1 MVLDLNKFYNLGTL
15 SKSQVDEN
23 WDDIEEATE
32 RASFAELYSYNSPK
46 IISPAVIKSALA
58 WATYSASTTFSWQF
72 NSNVNNFVT
81 ISGNVTFN
89 VNTTPPPQTPGKSC
103 IIKVLGNNSTARTLT
118 LGTGFKGPQK
128 VFTGITNTKGVLIS
142 VLVDNATSV
151 FASAMEFE
159 E

>member
-1 MVLDLNKFYNLGTL
+1 MISLNKYENLGKL
-15 SKSQVDEN
+15 SYEQVDEN

-32 RASFAELYSYNSPK
+32 RANVAELYGYSSNK

-58 WATYSASTTFSWQF
+58 WATYSASTTFTWSF
-72 NSNVNNFVT
+72 NSYVNNFVT

-89 VNTTPPPQTPGKSC
+89 LNTTTPPATPGKSC

-118 LGTGFKGPQK
+118 LGTGFKGPKK

>member
-1 MVLDLNKFYNLGTL
+1 MVLSLNKFKDLGTL
-15 SKSQVDEN
+15 TKPQVDDN

-32 RASFAELYSYNSPK
+32 RASVTELYTYNSPK
-46 IISPAVIKSALA
+46 IISPAMIKSALA
-58 WATYSASTTFSWQF
+58 WATYSTSGTFTWSF
-72 NSNVNNFVT
+72 NSYVNNFIT

-89 VNTTPPPQTPGKSC
+89 LNTTTPPQTPGKSC
-103 IIKVLGNNSTARTLT
+103 IIKVLGNNSTSRTLT

>member
-1 MVLDLNKFYNLGTL
+1 MINLNKHKNLGTL
-15 SKSQVDEN
+15 SFEQVDDN

-32 RASFAELYSYNSPK
+32 RASVAELYTYDSPK
-46 IISPAVIKSALA
+46 VIAPAMIKSALA

-89 VNTTPPPQTPGKSC
+89 VNTVTPPATPGKSC
-103 IIKVLGNNSTARTLT
+103 IIKVLGNDATARTLT